1 MTSTDMLRLLWAHTP
16 GHRRS
21 LVGGLALLVAAALV
35 EVASVLVMAD
45 VLTAVLGSAS
55 LAGAARG
62 VAAWVGVTLLGALLT
77 YAGTLATCRAAEGTV
92 LALRDEVLARV
103 LRLPMDEVHRLSTG
117 DVVVRLTEDVVVLET
132 ALSVSVVQAVVAV
145 LTTGGLVA
153 VAWWLSWQLTLIA
166 LVAVPVLT
174 GLARAFRG
182 AQERATERE
191 RAAHSALGTEIAEVT
206 GTVELA
212 RLHAM
217 EAAEAAEV
225 HRRGAS
231 LFRARMREARVHA
244 AFGGV
249 LGSAQALTLIAVSV
263 AGVALVRT
271 GNLTYG
277 ALIALTGYL
286 GYLYPRVQDVAESR
300 LALVGARISAD
311 RLVELAGPLGPPV
324 RGVGVDGARPG
335 VGPDGA
341 GPGGTRLVRTGVPVR
356 VSRLRARRG
365 DFVLDCPE
373 FSAEPGGITAVV
385 GPSGSGKSTLAHVL
399 AGLTAGEGTVEFGE
413 RRGLDGPELRELVT
427 LVPQRAVIRTGTLAS
442 NITYGSGADPC
453 VAGELAGAD
462 EFVRR
467 LPDGYATPTSLGGE
481 ELSGGQRQRIALA
494 RGLGRLTPVL
504 ILDEPST
511 GLDRENTERLAGVLR
526 SIAVRRTV
534 IVITHD
540 PLLRAAADRRYRVVD
555 GRVSAEVGADA

>member
-62 VAAWVGVTLLGALLT
+62 VAAWIGATLLGAQLT

-103 LRLPMDEVHRLSTG
+103 LRLPMDHVHRLSTG

-153 VAWWLSWQLTLIA
+153 VAWWLSWQLTVIA

-182 AQERATERE
+182 AQERATARE
-191 RAAHSALGTEIAEVT
+191 RAAHSALGTVIAEVT

-217 EAAEAAEV
+217 EDAEAAEV
-225 HRRGAS
+225 HRRGAA
-231 LFRARMREARVHA
+231 LFGARMREARVHA

-300 LALVGARISAD
+300 LALVGARISAE
-311 RLVELAGPLGPPV
+311 RLVELAGPLGRPV
-324 RGVGVDGARPG
+324 RSLGVDGALS
-335 VGPDGA
+335 GPVDDA
-341 GPGGTRLVRTGVPVR
+341 RSDGTRLVPTGVPVR
-356 VSRLRARRG
+356 VTGLRARRG
-365 DFVLDCPE
+365 DFVLECPE
-373 FSAEPGGITAVV
+373 FTAEPGVLTAVT

-399 AGLTAGEGTVEFGE
+399 AGLTAAEGTVELGE
-413 RRGLDGPELRELVT
+413 RAGLDGTDLRELVT

-442 NITYGSGADPC
+442 NIAYGSGADPC

-467 LPDGYATPTSLGGE
+467 LPAGYATPTSLGGE

-494 RGLGRLTPVL
+494 RGFGRLTPVL

-511 GLDRENTERLAGVLR
+511 GLDRANTERLAGVLR
-526 SIAVRRTV
+526 SISVRRTV

>member
-16 GHRRS
+16 DHRRS

-62 VAAWVGVTLLGALLT
+62 VAAWIGATLLGALLT

-103 LRLPMDEVHRLSTG
+103 LRLPMDHVHRLSTG

-153 VAWWLSWQLTLIA
+153 VAWWLSWQLTVIA

-182 AQERATERE
+182 AQERATARE
-191 RAAHSALGTEIAEVT
+191 RAAHSALGTVTAEVT

-212 RLHAM
+212 RLHGM
-217 EAAEAAEV
+217 EDAEAAEV
-225 HRRGAS
+225 HRRGAA
-231 LFRARMREARVHA
+231 LFGARMREARVHA

-300 LALVGARISAD
+300 LALVGARISAE
-311 RLVELAGPLGPPV
+311 RLVELAGPLGRPV
-324 RGVGVDGARPG
+324 RSLGVDGALS
-335 VGPDGA
+335 GPVDDA
-341 GPGGTRLVRTGVPVR
+341 RSDGTRLVPTGVPVR
-356 VSRLRARRG
+356 VTGLRARRG
-365 DFVLDCPE
+365 DFVLECPE
-373 FSAEPGGITAVV
+373 FTAEPGVLTAVT

-399 AGLTAGEGTVEFGE
+399 AGLTAAEGTVELGE
-413 RRGLDGPELRELVT
+413 RAGLDGTDLRELVT
-427 LVPQRAVIRTGTLAS
+427 LVPQRAVIRSGTLAS
-442 NITYGSGADPC
+442 NIAYGSGADPC

-467 LPDGYATPTSLGGE
+467 LPAGYATPTSLGGE

-494 RGLGRLTPVL
+494 RGFGRLTPVL

-511 GLDRENTERLAGVLR
+511 GLDRANTERLAGVLR

>member
-55 LAGAARG
+55 LVDAAGG
-62 VAAWVGVTLLGALLT
+62 VAAWVGATLLGALLT

-182 AQERATERE
+182 AQERATARE
-191 RAAHSALGTEIAEVT
+191 RTAHSALGTEIAEVT

-217 EAAEAAEV
+217 EDVEAAEV
-225 HRRGAS
+225 HRRGAA
-231 LFRARMREARVHA
+231 LFGARMREARVHA

-300 LALVGARISAD
+300 LVLVGARISAE
-311 RLVELAGPLGPPV
+311 RLVELAGPLGRPV
-324 RGVGVDGARPG
+324 RSLGVDGARS
-335 VGPDGA
+335 GPVDDA
-341 GPGGTRLVRTGVPVR
+341 RPDGTRLVPTGVPVR
-356 VSRLRARRG
+356 VTGLRARRG

-373 FSAEPGGITAVV
+373 FTAEPGVLTAVT

-399 AGLTAGEGTVEFGE
+399 AGLIPGEGTVELGE
-413 RRGLDGPELRELVT
+413 RTGPSGPESRELVT

-442 NITYGSGADPC
+442 NIAYGSASDPC
-453 VAGELAGAD
+453 IAGELAGAD

-467 LPDGYATPTSLGGE
+467 LPAGYATPTSLGGE

-511 GLDRENTERLAGVLR
+511 GLDRANTERLAGVLR